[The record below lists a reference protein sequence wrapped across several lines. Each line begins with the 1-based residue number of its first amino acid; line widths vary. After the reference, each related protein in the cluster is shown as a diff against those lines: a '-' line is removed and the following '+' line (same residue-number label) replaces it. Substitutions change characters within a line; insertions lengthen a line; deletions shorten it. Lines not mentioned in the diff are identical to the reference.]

1 MYTQTEENYLKAL
14 FHLADEKMEVSVNDL
29 SKRLNIKMPSVNS
42 MIKKLDEKGLV
53 VYTSYKPIQLTEK
66 GEKEAAL
73 IIRKH
78 RLTEMYLVEKM
89 GFSWDSVHDIAEQ
102 IEHIQSPIF
111 FEKMDEL
118 LGYPKLDPHGAP
130 IPNEE
135 GEMAELNHYKLSDG
149 AEGDKVKIVAVSD
162 SSTAFLE
169 FLNNRRLT
177 LGTVVEILEV
187 EDFDKSMKVSHGTRR
202 NDILSHLVCE
212 KLLVN
217 KVD

>member
-14 FHLADEKMEVSVNDL
+14 FHLADENKEASVNDL

-42 MIKKLDEKGLV
+42 MIKKLDEKKLV
-53 VYTSYKPIQLTEK
+53 IYTSYKPVQLTEK

-89 GFSWDSVHDIAEQ
+89 GFGWDSVHDIAEQ
-102 IEHIQSPIF
+102 IEHIQSPAF

-118 LGYPKLDPHGAP
+118 LGYPKIDPHGAP

-135 GEMAELNHYKLSDG
+135 GKMAALNHYKLSDC
-149 AEGDKVKIVAVSD
+149 AEGDKVEIAAVSD

-177 LGTVVEILEV
+177 LGTVFEILEI
-187 EDFDKSMKVSHGTRR
+187 EDFDKSMKISQGTDHH
-202 NDILSHLVCE
+202 DILSHLVCE

-217 KVD
+217 KFE